1 MALLRRAWRPGEL
14 RNQPGRRLSSSRYLC
29 WTYSQGRQ
37 DDRSSHG
44 ADDEVRVPYQSQDC
58 ESPRHRDRTDP
69 LRPRRRGDRVMKRR
83 EFISLLGSAGVM
95 WPLAARAQQPMPVI
109 GLLSSAGPD
118 TYAHYI
124 AAFREGLSKFG
135 YIEGQNVLIEYRWAE
150 GHYDRLPAMAAD
162 LVARQV
168 AVIAAPGSTPGAMAA
183 KAATTTIPIVFGTG
197 ADPVKLGLVASL
209 NRPGGNATGIS
220 FLTSD
225 LGAKQLEL
233 LREVVPNAALIAV
246 LVNPTNPSTE
256 SINRSFQDG
265 AARLGVRLVVLNAVS
280 ESDIEMAFAT
290 IVQRRAEAL
299 LVAGDTL
306 FTERLNQL
314 VALVTRHSVPTI
326 YFVREFAVAGGLMSY
341 GTSLS
346 DSYRLVGVYIG
357 RILKGAKPADLPV
370 QQSTTVELV
379 INLKTA
385 RALGLTIP
393 LPLLGRADEVIE

>member
-1 MALLRRAWRPGEL
+1 
-14 RNQPGRRLSSSRYLC
+14 
-29 WTYSQGRQ
+29 
-37 DDRSSHG
+37 
-44 ADDEVRVPYQSQDC
+44 
-58 ESPRHRDRTDP
+58 
-69 LRPRRRGDRVMKRR
+69 
-83 EFISLLGSAGVM
+83 
-95 WPLAARAQQPMPVI
+95 
-109 GLLSSAGPD
+109 
-118 TYAHYI
+118 
-124 AAFREGLSKFG
+124 
-135 YIEGQNVLIEYRWAE
+135 
-150 GHYDRLPAMAAD
+150 
-162 LVARQV
+162 
-168 AVIAAPGSTPGAMAA
+168 MAA

-233 LREVVPNAALIAV
+233 LRETVPNAALIAV
-246 LVNPTNPSTE
+246 LMNPTNPATE
-256 SINRSFQDG
+256 SLDRSFQDG
-265 AARLGVRLVVLNAVS
+265 AARLGVRLVILNAVS

-290 IVQRRAEAL
+290 VVQQRAEAL

>member
-1 MALLRRAWRPGEL
+1 VSGIR
-14 RNQPGRRLSSSRYLC
+14 
-29 WTYSQGRQ
+29 
-37 DDRSSHG
+37 
-44 ADDEVRVPYQSQDC
+44 
-58 ESPRHRDRTDP
+58 
-69 LRPRRRGDRVMKRR
+69 RR
-83 EFISLLGSAGVM
+83 EFITLLGGAAAA

-109 GLLSSAGPD
+109 GLLSSARPD

-197 ADPVKLGLVASL
+197 ADPVRLGLVASL

-220 FLTSD
+220 FLNSD

-246 LVNPTNPSTE
+246 LMNPTNPATE
-256 SINRSFQDG
+256 YRSLQDG

-280 ESDIEMAFAT
+280 ESDIQMAFAT
-290 IVQRRAEAL
+290 VVQQRAGAL

>member
-1 MALLRRAWRPGEL
+1 MRCISSACCARAASGHA
-14 RNQPGRRLSSSRYLC
+14 
-29 WTYSQGRQ
+29 T
-37 DDRSSHG
+37 
-44 ADDEVRVPYQSQDC
+44 A
-58 ESPRHRDRTDP
+58 
-69 LRPRRRGDRVMKRR
+69 
-83 EFISLLGSAGVM
+83 
-95 WPLAARAQQPMPVI
+95 AARAQQPAMPVV

-183 KAATTTIPIVFGTG
+183 KAATATIPIVFGTG
-197 ADPVKLGLVASL
+197 ADPVKLGLVAGL
-209 NRPGGNATGIS
+209 IRPGGNATGIS

-246 LVNPTNPSTE
+246 LMNTTNLAIE
-256 SINRSFQDG
+256 YRSFQDG

-290 IVQRRAEAL
+290 VVQQRAEAL

-306 FTERLNQL
+306 FT
-314 VALVTRHSVPTI
+314 
-326 YFVREFAVAGGLMSY
+326 
-341 GTSLS
+341 
-346 DSYRLVGVYIG
+346 
-357 RILKGAKPADLPV
+357 
-370 QQSTTVELV
+370 
-379 INLKTA
+379 
-385 RALGLTIP
+385 
-393 LPLLGRADEVIE
+393 

>member
-1 MALLRRAWRPGEL
+1 VSGI
-14 RNQPGRRLSSSRYLC
+14 
-29 WTYSQGRQ
+29 
-37 DDRSSHG
+37 
-44 ADDEVRVPYQSQDC
+44 
-58 ESPRHRDRTDP
+58 
-69 LRPRRRGDRVMKRR
+69 RRRDFV
-83 EFISLLGSAGVM
+83 ILLGCGTVVA

-109 GLLSSAGPD
+109 GLLSSARPD

-135 YIEGQNVLIEYRWAE
+135 YIEGQNVLIEYRWAD
-150 GHYDRLPAMAAD
+150 GHNDRLPAMAAD

-233 LREVVPNAALIAV
+233 LRAVVPNAALIAV
-246 LVNPTNPSTE
+246 LMNPTNPAIE
-256 SINRSFQDG
+256 YRSFQDG

-290 IVQRRAEAL
+290 VVQQRAEAL

-370 QQSTTVELV
+370 QHSTTVELV

-385 RALGLTIP
+385 RALASPSRSRCSVAPT
-393 LPLLGRADEVIE
+393 R

>member
-1 MALLRRAWRPGEL
+1 MR
-14 RNQPGRRLSSSRYLC
+14 
-29 WTYSQGRQ
+29 
-37 DDRSSHG
+37 
-44 ADDEVRVPYQSQDC
+44 
-58 ESPRHRDRTDP
+58 
-69 LRPRRRGDRVMKRR
+69 RR
-83 EFISLLGSAGVM
+83 EFITLLGGAAAA
-95 WPLAARAQQPMPVI
+95 WPPAARGQQPVMPVI
-109 GLLSSAGPD
+109 GLLSSARPD

-233 LREVVPNAALIAV
+233 LRETVPNAALIAV
-246 LVNPTNPSTE
+246 LVNPTNPSTA
-256 SINRSFQDG
+256 INRSFQDG

-290 IVQRRAEAL
+290 VVQQRAEAL

-326 YFVREFAVAGGLMSY
+326 YSVREFAVAGGLMSY

>member
-1 MALLRRAWRPGEL
+1 MR
-14 RNQPGRRLSSSRYLC
+14 
-29 WTYSQGRQ
+29 
-37 DDRSSHG
+37 
-44 ADDEVRVPYQSQDC
+44 
-58 ESPRHRDRTDP
+58 
-69 LRPRRRGDRVMKRR
+69 RR
-83 EFISLLGSAGVM
+83 EFITLLGGAAAA

-168 AVIAAPGSTPGAMAA
+168 AAIAAPGSTPGAMAA
-183 KAATTTIPIVFGTG
+183 KAATTTVPIVFGTG

-246 LVNPTNPSTE
+246 LMNPTNPATE
-256 SINRSFQDG
+256 PLNRSLQDG

-290 IVQRRAEAL
+290 VVQQRAKAL
-299 LVAGDTL
+299 MVIGDTL

-393 LPLLGRADEVIE
+393 LPLLGRADELIE

>member
-1 MALLRRAWRPGEL
+1 MLD
-14 RNQPGRRLSSSRYLC
+14 
-29 WTYSQGRQ
+29 T
-37 DDRSSHG
+37 
-44 ADDEVRVPYQSQDC
+44 
-58 ESPRHRDRTDP
+58 
-69 LRPRRRGDRVMKRR
+69 RRRH
-83 EFISLLGSAGVM
+83 FITLLGGAAAA
-95 WPLAARAQQPMPVI
+95 WPLVARAQQPMPVI
-109 GLLSSAGPD
+109 GLLSSARPD

-150 GHYDRLPAMAAD
+150 GHNDRLPAMAAD

-197 ADPVKLGLVASL
+197 ADPIKLGLVASL

-225 LGAKQLEL
+225 LWAKQLEL

-246 LVNPTNPSTE
+246 IMNPTNPAIE
-256 SINRSFQDG
+256 YRSFQDG

-290 IVQRRAEAL
+290 VVQQRAEAL

-326 YFVREFAVAGGLMSY
+326 YFVREFAIAGGLMSY

-393 LPLLGRADEVIE
+393 LPLLGRADEVVE

>member
-1 MALLRRAWRPGEL
+1 M
-14 RNQPGRRLSSSRYLC
+14 N
-29 WTYSQGRQ
+29 
-37 DDRSSHG
+37 
-44 ADDEVRVPYQSQDC
+44 
-58 ESPRHRDRTDP
+58 
-69 LRPRRRGDRVMKRR
+69 RR
-83 EFISLLGSAGVM
+83 EFIALIGGAAVA
-95 WPLAARAQQPMPVI
+95 WPLAARGQQPMPVI
-109 GLLSSAGPD
+109 GLLSSARPD

-150 GHYDRLPAMAAD
+150 GHNDRLPAMAAD

-246 LVNPTNPSTE
+246 IMNPTNPAIE
-256 SINRSFQDG
+256 YRSFQDG

-290 IVQRRAEAL
+290 VVQQRAEAL

-370 QQSTTVELV
+370 QHSTTVELV

-385 RALGLTIP
+385 RALASPSRSRCSVAPT
-393 LPLLGRADEVIE
+393 R

>member
-1 MALLRRAWRPGEL
+1 M
-14 RNQPGRRLSSSRYLC
+14 S
-29 WTYSQGRQ
+29 
-37 DDRSSHG
+37 D
-44 ADDEVRVPYQSQDC
+44 
-58 ESPRHRDRTDP
+58 
-69 LRPRRRGDRVMKRR
+69 MKRR
-83 EFISLLGSAGVM
+83 DFISLLGGAAAA
-95 WPLAARAQQPMPVI
+95 WPMAARAQQATMPVI
-109 GLLSSAGPD
+109 GLLSSAGLD

-124 AAFREGLSKFG
+124 AAFRQGLSEFG

-183 KAATTTIPIVFGTG
+183 KAATTIIPIVFGTG

-225 LGAKQLEL
+225 LGAKQLEM

-246 LVNPTNPSTE
+246 LMNPTNPINE
-256 SINRSFQDG
+256 SLNRSFQDG
-265 AARLGVRLVVLNAVS
+265 AARLGIRLVVLNAVS
-280 ESDIEMAFAT
+280 ESDIEMAFAK
-290 IVQRRAEAL
+290 IVQQRAEAL

-306 FTERLNQL
+306 FTARLNQL

-370 QQSTTVELV
+370 QQSTKVELV

-385 RALGLTIP
+385 RTLGLTIP

>member
-1 MALLRRAWRPGEL
+1 M
-14 RNQPGRRLSSSRYLC
+14 
-29 WTYSQGRQ
+29 
-37 DDRSSHG
+37 
-44 ADDEVRVPYQSQDC
+44 
-58 ESPRHRDRTDP
+58 
-69 LRPRRRGDRVMKRR
+69 RRRD
-83 EFISLLGSAGVM
+83 FITLLSGAAAA
-95 WPLAARAQQPMPVI
+95 WPLASRAQQSVPVI
-109 GLLSSAGPD
+109 GLLSSARPD

-233 LREVVPNAALIAV
+233 LRETVPNAALIAV

-256 SINRSFQDG
+256 SINRNFQDG

>member
-1 MALLRRAWRPGEL
+1 
-14 RNQPGRRLSSSRYLC
+14 
-29 WTYSQGRQ
+29 
-37 DDRSSHG
+37 
-44 ADDEVRVPYQSQDC
+44 VR
-58 ESPRHRDRTDP
+58 
-69 LRPRRRGDRVMKRR
+69 RR
-83 EFISLLGSAGVM
+83 EFITLLGGAAAA

-246 LVNPTNPSTE
+246 LMNPTNPAIE
-256 SINRSFQDG
+256 YRSFQDG

-290 IVQRRAEAL
+290 VVQQRAEAL

-346 DSYRLVGVYIG
+346 DSYRLVGVYVG

-393 LPLLGRADEVIE
+393 LPLLARADEVIE